1 MARSITSLPI
11 AVGLAAVGIFVAS
24 PALAG
29 AEHAGGEGALVSY
42 LPTGV
47 PKGATA
53 EVKAVY
59 DSAGRSTIR
68 LQVRGLKPN
77 TKYGAHAHVEP
88 CGLTGAD
95 AGPHFQHVIDPR
107 TPSVDPNF
115 ANPRNEIWLDLT
127 TNSTGKGVAVTTVP
141 WQFSP
146 DRRAHSVVIHEKH
159 TSTEPGSAGTAG
171 ARLGCLTV
179 DF

>member
-1 MARSITSLPI
+1 MARSISPVPVALC
-11 AVGLAAVGIFVAS
+11 VAAVGIFAAS

-29 AEHAGGEGALVSY
+29 AEHGGSGGPLVSY
-42 LPTGV
+42 SPAV

-68 LQVRGLKPN
+68 LQVRGLKPD
-77 TKYGAHAHVEP
+77 TKYGAHAHVLP
-88 CGLTGAD
+88 CGLTGGD
-95 AGPHFQHVIDPR
+95 AGPHFQHVIDPKS
-107 TPSVDPNF
+107 PSTSPMF

-127 TNSTGKGVAVTTVP
+127 TNSAGTGVAKTTVP

-146 DRRAHSVVIHEKH
+146 DRRAQSVVIHERH
-159 TSTEPGSAGTAG
+159 TSTGPTHSGTAG
-171 ARLGCLTV
+171 SRLACLTV